1 MLGYFFYYKRIRHFV
16 STLYVSPILIFYN
29 DLSFK
34 LILKNLCANSTLSF
48 SSFSLCVI
56 ISSHISIAAF
66 MYDGSESL
74 VIFLIGEYL
83 HIL

>member
-1 MLGYFFYYKRIRHFV
+1 MLGYFYYKKELGILFLRYMFQ
-16 STLYVSPILIFYN
+16 SILIFYN

-34 LILKNLCANSTLSF
+34 LILKNLCANLHYLFLSF
-48 SSFSLCVI
+48 LCVI

-74 VIFLIGEYL
+74 VIFLIYEYL

>member
-1 MLGYFFYYKRIRHFV
+1 MLGYLFYYKRIRHFV

-34 LILKNLCANSTLSF
+34 LILKNLCANLYYLF
-48 SSFSLCVI
+48 LHFLMCYNI
-56 ISSHISIAAF
+56 SHISIIAF